1 MSVWS
6 SGICHPRNSSPQ
18 IAGTIHDDAV
28 AADLGFRGGAV
39 AGSIHLEQFST
50 VLRDAFGPAWFERGS
65 LDLFFTHALTDQEP
79 VEALLESDHDPRFAT
94 ALMRT
99 PEGTTVASGSAT
111 VGDPTSPSA
120 LSIRDRRPV
129 DPGTLRIVRD
139 LPLGEELPPVEV
151 TPDAEGQFARV
162 REGWCTSPLP
172 WYDGPSLWGGPICSP
187 LTLFRAMAG
196 PVMAP
201 VGRILGNVI
210 GLYGAI
216 EIRNLSGPVFV
227 DARLLV
233 TSRITDV
240 SETPQTEVFWTDI
253 EARPAGDQMAS
264 TLASITL
271 MTRIVKASSPQYR
284 D

>member
-1 MSVWS
+1 M
-6 SGICHPRNSSPQ
+6 
-18 IAGTIHDDAV
+18 
-28 AADLGFRGGAV
+28 

-50 VLRDAFGPAWFERGS
+50 ALRDAFGPAWCERGS
-65 LDLFFTHALTDQEP
+65 IDLYFTHALTDQEP
-79 VEALLESDHDPRFAT
+79 VEALLQSDNDPQFAT

-99 PEGTTVASGSAT
+99 PEGITVATGSAS
-111 VGDPTSPSA
+111 VGDPTTPSA
-120 LSIRDRRPV
+120 LSTRNRRPV
-129 DPGTLRIVRD
+129 DPASLRIVRD
-139 LPLGEELPPVEV
+139 LPVGEDLPPVEV
-151 TPDAEGQFARV
+151 NPDAEGQFARV

-172 WYDGPSLWGGPICSP
+172 WYDGPSPWGGPICSP

-227 DARLLV
+227 DARLLITGRV
-233 TSRITDV
+233 TEV
-240 SETPQTEVFWTDI
+240 SQTPQTEVFWTDV
-253 EARPAGDQMAS
+253 EARPADNPMAS
-264 TLASITL
+264 PLASLTL

-284 D
+284 G